1 MDNSTAFW
9 NIIFPTIS
17 PFAIIIV
24 FFLLWRIIRRLEQR
38 KWKLITARVLRIEK
52 IDKKDR
58 DGVLEPRQYKLD
70 LVFQWQGVDW
80 HRSWIFPR
88 IYDLP
93 KAGDI
98 LQLRYHPQK
107 EDFQL
112 VTSLAEKQKIRH
124 ARLVLLLVIGIVI
137 FVPSVLFGLLL
148 FHLPQEQHILS
159 ESAVWLFFAAPLL
172 VIFLVVRIYRA
183 RRTRRKIESGESQ
196 PIAAQ
201 VHGFRKDSEGD
212 VYAFCLVR
220 VNGQE
225 KEVTLPIVYSK
236 NYEVGQWVTLYL
248 NPDNGEIYAYPDTH
262 K

>member
-159 ESAVWLFFAAPLL
+159 ESTVWLFFAAPLL

-183 RRTRRKIESGESQ
+183 PPHPPQNRIGRISAYRCASPRIPQRQRGRCLRILSRQSQRSGKRS
-196 PIAAQ
+196 
-201 VHGFRKDSEGD
+201 
-212 VYAFCLVR
+212 
-220 VNGQE
+220 
-225 KEVTLPIVYSK
+225 
-236 NYEVGQWVTLYL
+236 
-248 NPDNGEIYAYPDTH
+248 YPAH
-262 K
+262 RL

>member
-159 ESAVWLFFAAPLL
+159 ESTVWLFFAAPLL

-183 RRTRRKIESGESQ
+183 AAKSNRENFSLSLRESTDSAKTARAMFTHSVSSESTVRKKKLPCPSS
-196 PIAAQ
+196 IARIMKSA
-201 VHGFRKDSEGD
+201 
-212 VYAFCLVR
+212 
-220 VNGQE
+220 NG
-225 KEVTLPIVYSK
+225 LLFI
-236 NYEVGQWVTLYL
+236 
-248 NPDNGEIYAYPDTH
+248 
-262 K
+262 

>member
-38 KWKLITARVLRIEK
+38 KWKPITARVLRIEK

-124 ARLVLLLVIGIVI
+124 ARLVLLLVISIVI

-148 FHLPQEQHILS
+148 FPKAQYGYFLQRRFLLYSWSCVSMEPAAPAAKSNRENFSLSLHESTDSAKTARAMFTHSVSS
-159 ESAVWLFFAAPLL
+159 ESTARKKKSPCPSSIARIMKSANGLLF
-172 VIFLVVRIYRA
+172 I
-183 RRTRRKIESGESQ
+183 
-196 PIAAQ
+196 
-201 VHGFRKDSEGD
+201 
-212 VYAFCLVR
+212 
-220 VNGQE
+220 
-225 KEVTLPIVYSK
+225 
-236 NYEVGQWVTLYL
+236 
-248 NPDNGEIYAYPDTH
+248 
-262 K
+262 

>member
-159 ESAVWLFFAAPLL
+159 ESTVWLFFCSATSCYILG
-172 VIFLVVRIYRA
+172 RA
-183 RRTRRKIESGESQ
+183 
-196 PIAAQ
+196 
-201 VHGFRKDSEGD
+201 
-212 VYAFCLVR
+212 
-220 VNGQE
+220 
-225 KEVTLPIVYSK
+225 
-236 NYEVGQWVTLYL
+236 YL
-248 NPDNGEIYAYPDTH
+248 
-262 K
+262 